1 MLLLNLEESDKMEE
15 EKETSVSIWH
25 KDLNLV
31 FVYVVVFLFGIV
43 VVYIMTTVLNNK
55 VEEINN
61 GSIYENTQY
70 YQNM

>member
-1 MLLLNLEESDKMEE
+1 MGE

-31 FVYVVVFLFGIV
+31 FVYVVVFLFGLL
-43 VVYIMTTVLNNK
+43 VVYIMTTVINNK
-55 VEEINN
+55 VEEINSA
-61 GSIYENTQY
+61 SIYENTEY